1 MKLNLKISG
10 GLAAVQP
17 IFYACDANDGLKER
31 INNAIVN
38 NNLTS
43 KGTSPMCDSREVVLT
58 VSNEGKTKTFVIDES
73 CALPEVL
80 DIIDDIICVT
90 EN

>member
-10 GLAAVQP
+10 GFASMQP
-17 IFYACDANDGLKER
+17 IFYACNANVSLKER

-43 KGTSPMCDSREVVLT
+43 KGTTTICDSREVELT
-58 VSNEGKTKTFVIDES
+58 VSDGGETKTFVIDES

-90 EN
+90 ED